1 MRLANGVYKRVSM
14 WYDSLTTTKGLL
26 MLTLVWI
33 LVIATLAL
41 TAYFIRLLLKDR
53 KAPVPVLTAPVD
65 PMADHAPNCRCTFH
79 R

>member
-1 MRLANGVYKRVSM
+1 
-14 WYDSLTTTKGLL
+14 